1 MSVSS
6 TLVVD
11 RAVAWCV
18 GFVAATKSSA
28 QPLTLA
34 EAKPNTARE
43 LHTARKQEIIAGSQ
57 LGSGPSVVRP
67 NASRSAAK
75 AVAFDILECVQKKR
89 TPQNE
94 SGAAREPHPE
104 WQRCVAP
111 QYRPRHSHLGH
122 SVRQCTS
129 SASTMDIDRLE
140 LPQKN
145 ISPPPLTPHE
155 VGPQITSLKN
165 VEPRLGP
172 TKKGESSRRSTRL
185 GCLT

>member
-1 MSVSS
+1 M
-6 TLVVD
+6 LVVD

-140 LPQKN
+140 LPGFGRLTGKHEMRVRAQNVILRLPTRLKK
-145 ISPPPLTPHE
+145 ISPHHR
-155 VGPQITSLKN
+155 SL
-165 VEPRLGP
+165 P
-172 TKKGESSRRSTRL
+172 TKSAHK
-185 GCLT
+185 